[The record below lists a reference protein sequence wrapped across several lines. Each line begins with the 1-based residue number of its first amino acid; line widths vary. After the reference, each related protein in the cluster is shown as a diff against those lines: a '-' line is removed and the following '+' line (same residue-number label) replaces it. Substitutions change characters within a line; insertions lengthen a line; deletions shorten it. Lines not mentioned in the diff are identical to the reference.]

1 MAQLGYEK
9 GDPAGRGTRNIRT
22 GYSGKTPKS
31 RDGSLEIEVPR
42 DRQGSLEPQ
51 LLPKGETRFDGAACP
66 RTGRRPDPQDHSD
79 GTPHQ

>member
-51 LLPKGETRFDGAACP
+51 LLPKGTRF
-66 RTGRRPDPQDHSD
+66 RRCSLSSDRPKAGPQDHSD
-79 GTPHQ
+79 GTPRQ